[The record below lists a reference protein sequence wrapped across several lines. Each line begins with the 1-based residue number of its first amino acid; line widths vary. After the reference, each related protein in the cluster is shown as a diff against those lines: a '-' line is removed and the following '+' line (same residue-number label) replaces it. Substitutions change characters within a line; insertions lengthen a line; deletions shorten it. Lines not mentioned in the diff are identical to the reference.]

1 MPSIKKDQ
9 INSIRFNQNPQTQIE
24 PQTRI
29 HCNTTVQHPIIEQG
43 DRQFYVYFNARSA
56 KVSWLLRHFVVVAW
70 LPVGRI
76 CGHKLGT
83 MVVLWYLKVGLWWIW
98 VWRCWV
104 LYPSSSKT
112 WNLLNWLLDFSTIEP
127 GRNIW
132 KSTTKKKKKKPQPQ
146 HKSIRS
152 N

>member
-9 INSIRFNQNPQTQIE
+9 INSISFSQNPQTQTE

-43 DRQFYVYFNARSA
+43 DRQCYVYFNTRSA
-56 KVSWLLRHFVVVAW
+56 MVSWLLRHFVVVAW

-104 LYPSSSKT
+104 SIPIFFKNLKSSELTPRLFHHRTRQKH
-112 WNLLNWLLDFSTIEP
+112 LEEHHQ
-127 GRNIW
+127 
-132 KSTTKKKKKKPQPQ
+132 KKKKKPQPQ